1 MLFTTIITY
10 LAVSLSIIA
19 LIRWRLMA
27 FAQKHYSWC
36 VTSLLATIEATYGL
50 AQHPALQRNYNYSL
64 VFLLIGATSFRHH
77 RYLLL
82 RWKAWTGQSR
92 TGISPD
98 MTQYIGS
105 LEDWKFMAQNGLRFD
120 SHPIDRFSGGPST
133 LIRQDP
139 TDLLK
144 ARADTD
150 ISIPTGQTSQPRLQS
165 GVYQPTA
172 TGVSV
177 SLLWGE
183 NLGFQRRC
191 SRGIISVPVHLFKT
205 SPMLRC
211 GLPGEAICL
220 AFGVLS
226 RNKGL
231 EPRALI
237 CNLKTKNS
245 FRQWEEAGVWPH
257 PAKTL
262 RSFYYSEFETAF
274 SLLGDSYITAATELA
289 LLFAELDGSLI
300 GEWLDRSFEHQ
311 DLEFN
316 NLSHA
321 HGASQ
326 EDLFRLYRGHYAAML
341 ISLSLSARHRAIRP
355 ELVVFDAVC
364 RLDDVPI
371 PKWATSEVMESRR
384 QAELELLRG
393 LSEKTRSLSQDL
405 AGISSQCDRLM
416 WLAYAQSPLVY
427 NRQLHSTIAFISMEA
442 SLLAFL
448 VQVLLYWGMASSAP
462 TYIPSEPNNTRSS
475 IGPRSTSLSFFQLSN
490 AASTGFVWSSI
501 GLAILTAFL
510 QGLVTSLA
518 YMTES
523 SNSWTF
529 RFRLAKVEHLW
540 WTLVSCLL
548 FTSLFFNVVSFVT
561 GNSNEAVAVLV
572 LSTTTLL
579 AIMDPTDILK
589 SGVVNPQT
597 VSMTRSTQYT
607 YHDGYPDHGTVSLY
621 WGMHSGFLPRV
632 SRSISSVP
640 VNLLKSTPFTNDGF
654 AGEGLCLAMG
664 ILGRNKGFKPRNL
677 VFNMNKALST
687 QLENDST
694 WYPRPAKTLR
704 SYYQKLLEDIY
715 GGLGNPFVCVA
726 IELSLI
732 LMDASP
738 TAVASWLKAGCE
750 HQSIQVNEDLK
761 RHGAND
767 EELRAHYESSYVS
780 MIISINNMKD
790 GKVGQ
795 HNHGKA
801 QVVRP
806 DIICLGLLLKA
817 RGKSRPAWWGMEKF
831 CSYRQGEDAHL
842 DFKWKDSA
850 AKLLGLQSYPSAHGD
865 DFWAAKNEFNKES
878 VMGVSVSEAMVT
890 TDSGNS
896 QISS

>member
-10 LAVSLSIIA
+10 LAVSLSVIA

-27 FAQKHYSWC
+27 FAQKHQFWTLWFRLSLHEPYLLSSWC

-64 VFLLIGATSFRHH
+64 VFLLIGATYVLVLDFAYRSFRHH

-144 ARADTD
+144 ARADTN
-150 ISIPTGQTSQPRLQS
+150 ISIPTGQMSQPRLQN

-262 RSFYYSEFETAF
+262 RSFYYSEFEKAF

-341 ISLSLSARHRAIRP
+341 ISLSLSARHRAIRL

-384 QAELELLRG
+384 QAELE
-393 LSEKTRSLSQDL
+393 
-405 AGISSQCDRLM
+405 
-416 WLAYAQSPLVY
+416 VY
-427 NRQLHSTIAFISMEA
+427 
-442 SLLAFL
+442 
-448 VQVLLYWGMASSAP
+448 G
-462 TYIPSEPNNTRSS
+462 PS
-475 IGPRSTSLSFFQLSN
+475 
-490 AASTGFVWSSI
+490 V
-501 GLAILTAFL
+501 
-510 QGLVTSLA
+510 
-518 YMTES
+518 
-523 SNSWTF
+523 
-529 RFRLAKVEHLW
+529 
-540 WTLVSCLL
+540 
-548 FTSLFFNVVSFVT
+548 
-561 GNSNEAVAVLV
+561 
-572 LSTTTLL
+572 
-579 AIMDPTDILK
+579 LK
-589 SGVVNPQT
+589 S
-597 VSMTRSTQYT
+597 
-607 YHDGYPDHGTVSLY
+607 
-621 WGMHSGFLPRV
+621 
-632 SRSISSVP
+632 IS
-640 VNLLKSTPFTNDGF
+640 
-654 AGEGLCLAMG
+654 
-664 ILGRNKGFKPRNL
+664 
-677 VFNMNKALST
+677 
-687 QLENDST
+687 
-694 WYPRPAKTLR
+694 
-704 SYYQKLLEDIY
+704 
-715 GGLGNPFVCVA
+715 A
-726 IELSLI
+726 II
-732 LMDASP
+732 
-738 TAVASWLKAGCE
+738 
-750 HQSIQVNEDLK
+750 
-761 RHGAND
+761 
-767 EELRAHYESSYVS
+767 
-780 MIISINNMKD
+780 
-790 GKVGQ
+790 
-795 HNHGKA
+795 
-801 QVVRP
+801 
-806 DIICLGLLLKA
+806 
-817 RGKSRPAWWGMEKF
+817 
-831 CSYRQGEDAHL
+831 
-842 DFKWKDSA
+842 
-850 AKLLGLQSYPSAHGD
+850 
-865 DFWAAKNEFNKES
+865 
-878 VMGVSVSEAMVT
+878 
-890 TDSGNS
+890 
-896 QISS
+896 